1 MTGLKNGAAAMLDSK
16 ILRARGNFER
26 YSVDLLK
33 VDFYNEKSVKNI
45 DFLAFGRKIWNNCR
59 R

>member
-1 MTGLKNGAAAMLDSK
+1 MLGSK

-45 DFLAFGRKIWNNCR
+45 DFLIFRRKIWNNCR

>member
-1 MTGLKNGAAAMLDSK
+1 MTGLKNGAAAMLGSK

-45 DFLAFGRKIWNNCR
+45 DFLTFRRKIWNNCR